1 MILGL
6 LFTSKSQIIR
16 GPESLLIWSFVC
28 GELMGH
34 SSNKRYFLY
43 IAMVISFSV
52 SMSLE
57 GL

>member
-6 LFTSKSQIIR
+6 LLTSTSQIIR
-16 GPESLLIWSFVC
+16 GPEPVLIWSFVC
-28 GELMGH
+28 GELGH

-57 GL
+57 GP